1 MSTRL
6 IVGSTGEIDITPP
19 QPLSSLVLSATK
31 LADGSAVVL
40 GQPTNPNG
48 DGLTWM
54 FDPQYTAVPASL
66 LGVPLLLTWTETA
79 LVGGAVFVA
88 TEYVTP
94 EAGLVGNAPK
104 YTSLG
109 ALKAYGRAGALPG
122 GTQQLN
128 EDDPTMLLS
137 IARAEESIDCFTG
150 TAFELR
156 NNVEV
161 SYEAFV
167 DSSGWLNCQLFQPIA
182 SVQMLEVMDT
192 HQPPEWKT
200 ITPVGQVFVDP
211 TVSLGQAPLLASYRF
226 TAYPATQLAPYGKG
240 RYWVRATYTG
250 GYASIPSVI
259 EAVCLRTAWWFVK
272 VRDVPMG
279 TVRDLTNHVL
289 TIPQD
294 FPADI
299 KGQMGGWRRLPL

>member
-6 IVGSTGEIDITPP
+6 IVGSTAEVDITPP
-19 QPLSSLVLSATK
+19 QALSSLVLAATK
-31 LADGSAVVL
+31 VSDGSSVNL
-40 GQPTNPNG
+40 GQPTNPSG
-48 DGLTWM
+48 DGLTWT
-54 FDPQYTAVPASL
+54 FDPQSTAVPASL
-66 LGVPLLLTWTETA
+66 LGVPLLLSWTETA

-137 IARAEESIDCFTG
+137 IARAEESIDCFCG
-150 TAFELR
+150 TAYELR
-156 NNVEV
+156 NNIEV
-161 SYEAFV
+161 SYDAFV
-167 DSSGWLNCQLFQPIA
+167 EPNGWLTCRLFQPIA
-182 SVQMLEVMDT
+182 SIAALEVMDT
-192 HQPPEWKT
+192 NMSPQWNA
-200 ITPVGQVFVDP
+200 ITPVGGCFIDP
-211 TVSLGQAPLLASYRF
+211 TVEMGQAPLLASYRF
-226 TAYPATQLAPYGKG
+226 RAYPALAPSGRG
-240 RYWVRATYTG
+240 RYWIRATYTG

-299 KGQMGGWRRLPL
+299 KGQMAGWRRLPL